1 MLETQYYIY
10 LNVKMKVEIQKFN
23 NRVALIWKKKKVRV
37 IEYFL
42 QSTHLRLQS

>member
-1 MLETQYYIY
+1 MSYIY
-10 LNVKMKVEIQKFN
+10 RDVKMKDEIQKFN
-23 NRVALIWKKKKVRV
+23 HLVALIWKKKKVRV